1 MCRHRGPL
9 RAPTPA
15 PGLNPR
21 PSSGEEAE
29 PLPRNVPTPEV
40 LEIHKAPFYRG
51 LGRTGVLQT
60 DSFLCPKA
68 EASQD
73 EHPEWVIS
81 LS

>member
-21 PSSGEEAE
+21 PSSGEEAG

-40 LEIHKAPFYRG
+40 LECHKAPFYQG
-51 LGRTGVLQT
+51 LGRAEVLQT
-60 DSFLCPKA
+60 DPFLCPKA

-73 EHPEWVIS
+73 EHPGWVIS